1 MKPKKS
7 ATKSSKSSIYE
18 ETPPTMLKREPCP
31 IDNIIA
37 SVSRDHKKITVPV
50 KKSPRRWL
58 SLLCSCFKSVDPDN
72 TNDINDNG
80 LPILPPQSANH
91 EGKKTLVLDL
101 DETLV
106 HSTFQTPSQ
115 FDFTITVEIESRV
128 STVYVLKRPGVDE
141 FLTKMSELYEIV
153 VFTASLSKVILTQYA
168 DPLLDKLDPYS
179 LIAGR
184 LFRESCTFIEGMFV
198 KDLCRLGR
206 QLKDIIILDN
216 SPISYYLNP
225 ENAVPIKSWF
235 DDMEDRELLELV
247 PVFEHLAK
255 VDDVTTCLAKI
266 DKNLIYDANIICD
279 IIEVKR
285 AKLAKPVATVNEVSY
300 PLIRYSIR
308 SEANSPM
315 HKNDRVSSGFY
326 LADEEAVQC

>member
-1 MKPKKS
+1 MKPQKS
-7 ATKSSKSSIYE
+7 ATRSSKSSIYE
-18 ETPPTMLKREPCP
+18 ETPPTVFKQPCS

-37 SVSRDHKKITVPV
+37 SVSRDEKKITIPV
-50 KKSPRRWL
+50 KKSPRRWF
-58 SLLCSCFKSVDPDN
+58 SLLCSCFKPADPDN
-72 TNDINDNG
+72 TNDIIDNG
-80 LPILPPQSANH
+80 LAILPPQSANH

-106 HSTFQTPSQ
+106 HSTFQTPSH
-115 FDFTITVEIESRV
+115 FDFTITVEIENRV

-141 FLTKMSELYEIV
+141 FLTKMSELYELV

-168 DPLLDKLDPYS
+168 DPLLDKIDPYS
-179 LIAGR
+179 LIASR
-184 LFRESCTFIEGMFV
+184 LFRESCTFIEGMYV

-206 QLKDIIILDN
+206 HMKDIIILDN
-216 SPISYYLNP
+216 SPTSYYLNP

-235 DDMEDRELLELV
+235 DDLEDRELLELV

-255 VDDVTTCLAKI
+255 VDDVTTFLAKI
-266 DKNLIYDANIICD
+266 DKNLIYDADNICD

-285 AKLAKPVATVNEVSY
+285 AKLAKPMATVHEVTH

-308 SEANSPM
+308 SDANSPM
-315 HKNDRVSSGFY
+315 HKSDKVSAGFY